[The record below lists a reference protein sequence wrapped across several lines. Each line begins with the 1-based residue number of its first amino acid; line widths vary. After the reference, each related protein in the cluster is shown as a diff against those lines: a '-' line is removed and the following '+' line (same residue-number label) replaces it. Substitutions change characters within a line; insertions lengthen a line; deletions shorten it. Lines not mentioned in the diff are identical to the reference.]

1 MAGAFVY
8 TGTGT
13 GAGRS
18 AADAALVLTIALTAA
33 EAMSLEHPIKS
44 SIGFAR
50 KWKSRQSRTPKNSG
64 NSSIERRMLKQN
76 LRSVAK
82 MVQMKKAAET
92 GAFKRLWPDA

>member
-1 MAGAFVY
+1 MTGAFVY

-13 GAGRS
+13 GKS
-18 AADAALVLTIALTAA
+18 AADAALALMITLIAT

-44 SIGFAR
+44 SIGFAG
-50 KWKSRQSRTPKNSG
+50 KWKSRQSRTPKDSG

-82 MVQMKKAAET
+82 MVQTRKAAVT
-92 GAFKRLWPDA
+92 GAFKRVWADA